1 MRKYG
6 IIGNQILDDL
16 VTLQIQLDDAKKNKD
31 WRLVDN
37 LQEQILEKESELR
50 EYKEDFLEFSNDDG
64 LNY

>member
-1 MRKYG
+1 MSRYG

-16 VTLQIQLDDAKKNKD
+16 VTLQLQWDAARKNKD
-31 WRLVDN
+31 WRLVDS

-50 EYKEDFLEFSNDDG
+50 EYKEDFLEFTNDDG

>member
-1 MRKYG
+1 MKYG
-6 IIGNQILDDL
+6 VIGNQILDDL
-16 VTLQIQLDDAKKNKD
+16 VTLQIQLDTAKKQKN

-50 EYKEDFLEFSNDDG
+50 EYKEDFLDFTNDDG

>member
-16 VTLQIQLDDAKKNKD
+16 VTLQIQLDTAKKNKD

-50 EYKEDFLEFSNDDG
+50 EYHEDFIMFTNDNEA
-64 LNY
+64 NY

>member
-1 MRKYG
+1 MKYG

-16 VTLQIQLDDAKKNKD
+16 VTLQIQLDTAKKNKD

-50 EYKEDFLEFSNDDG
+50 EYHEDFLEFTNDNG

>member
-1 MRKYG
+1 MKYG
-6 IIGNQILDDL
+6 VIGNQILDDL
-16 VTLQIQLDDAKKNKD
+16 VTLQIQLDTAKKSKD

-50 EYKEDFLEFSNDDG
+50 EYKEDFLGFTNDDG

>member
-6 IIGNQILDDL
+6 IIGTQILDDL
-16 VTLQIQLDDAKKNKD
+16 VTLQIQLDAAKQIKD

-37 LQEQILEKESELR
+37 LQEQILEKETELR
-50 EYKEDFLEFSNDDG
+50 EYEEDFLEFTNDDG

>member
-16 VTLQIQLDDAKKNKD
+16 VTLQIQLDAAKQIKD

-37 LQEQILEKESELR
+37 LQEQILEKETELR
-50 EYKEDFLEFSNDDG
+50 EYEEDFLEFTNDDG

>member
-16 VTLQIQLDDAKKNKD
+16 VTLQIQLDTAKKNKD

-50 EYKEDFLEFSNDDG
+50 EYHEDFLEFTNDNG

>member
-16 VTLQIQLDDAKKNKD
+16 VTLQIQLDTAKKNKD

-50 EYKEDFLEFSNDDG
+50 EYKEDFLEFTNDDG

>member
-1 MRKYG
+1 MKYG

-16 VTLQIQLDDAKKNKD
+16 VTLQIQLDAAKKNKD

-50 EYKEDFLEFSNDDG
+50 EYKEDFLEFTNDDG

>member
-1 MRKYG
+1 MKYG

-16 VTLQIQLDDAKKNKD
+16 VTLQIQLDTAKKNKD

-50 EYKEDFLEFSNDDG
+50 EYHEDFLEFTNDDG

>member
-16 VTLQIQLDDAKKNKD
+16 VTLQIQLDTAKKNKD

-50 EYKEDFLEFSNDDG
+50 EYHEDFIEFTNDNG

>member
-16 VTLQIQLDDAKKNKD
+16 VTLQIQLDTAKKNKD

-37 LQEQILEKESELR
+37 LQEQILEKESELM
-50 EYKEDFLEFSNDDG
+50 EYHEDFIEFTNDNE